1 MSNVFM
7 SIWMFSSALLV
18 QAQPTT
24 QPTTTPPEFPE
35 IVAKVNGTEI
45 TRTALMNRAEAL
57 KGQIAPQQVG
67 ADFYQRVLGDMV
79 DGELLYQSVEKKGLV
94 PTAQEVDAEVESQKG
109 RFGGEMELARA
120 LEAQGLTLED
130 LKLELKKELAIQKL
144 IESEFLPAIVV
155 TADEKKKFYDE
166 NSAQMQRPDQFRAA
180 HILILVEQ
188 DSTPEVKE
196 EARKKAGGIRSM
208 LDSGQD
214 FAELARK
221 NSDDPG
227 SKDSGGELPWMSPG
241 QTVPPFEAAALALA
255 PGQISPVVETD
266 FGFHII
272 KLHEKRSAG
281 LMPYEEV
288 EGRIDEFLK
297 RRSLQQRIETEIQTL
312 KTQGKVEV
320 FI

>member
-1 MSNVFM
+1 MTSVLPSILLLAAAVFER
-7 SIWMFSSALLV
+7 APQP
-18 QAQPTT
+18 QATT
-24 QPTTTPPEFPE
+24 ADPEFPE
-35 IVAKVNGTEI
+35 IVARVNGTEI
-45 TRTALMNRAEAL
+45 TRTAFLNRATAL
-57 KGQIAPQQVG
+57 KGQLPANQVG
-67 ADFYQRVLGDMV
+67 PDFYQRVLDDMV
-79 DGELLYQSVEKKGLV
+79 GGELLYQSVEKKGLA
-94 PTAQEVDAEVESQKG
+94 PTAAEVDAEIESQKS
-109 RFGGEMELARA
+109 RFGGDVELAKA
-120 LEAQGLTLED
+120 LEAQGLTLDD
-130 LKLELKKELAIQKL
+130 LRLELKKEIGIQKL
-144 IESEFLPAIVV
+144 IESEYVPAITVS
-155 TADEKKKFYDE
+155 ADEKRRFYDE

-180 HILILVEQ
+180 HILIIVDE
-188 DSTPEVKE
+188 SATPEVKE
-196 EARKKAGGIRSM
+196 EARKKAGALRSL
-208 LDSGQD
+208 LDAGQD

-227 SKDSGGELPWMSPG
+227 SKDSGGELPWMSTG

-255 PGQISPVVETD
+255 AGETSGVVETQ

-297 RRSLQQRIETEIQTL
+297 RRGLQQRIETEIQTL